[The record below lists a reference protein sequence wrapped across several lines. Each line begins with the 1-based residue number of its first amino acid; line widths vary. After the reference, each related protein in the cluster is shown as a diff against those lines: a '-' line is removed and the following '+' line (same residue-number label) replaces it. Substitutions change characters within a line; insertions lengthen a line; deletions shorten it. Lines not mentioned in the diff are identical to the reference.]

1 MLFSES
7 VYFLVLFTLPAAL
20 NIIYNVHIRQV
31 PVVRQNKSVELAECV
46 LFCMVVFFVNLIFMR
61 TEILKF
67 SRYTI
72 LGETERKVFAVT
84 EKFDFLSFMIHYFIL
99 NLASS
104 IAVIFVWHTLG
115 QWAFR
120 EIKNST
126 NKAVG
131 RDAELKYS
139 DVWRNLFETEKIID
153 VSKCIVKIER
163 GGQIVTAG
171 LLRSYP
177 APTVERKELA
187 LYNTDSIRELFEED
201 KEKDVSDRIFPFA
214 EVEYYDI
221 ETDTLIKFY
230 KNNRYE
236 AYYRD
241 EPE

>member
-7 VYFLVLFTLPAAL
+7 VYFLILFTLPAAL
-20 NIIYNVHIRQV
+20 NIIYNVHIRRV
-31 PVVRQNKSVELAECV
+31 PVMRQDKSVELAECV
-46 LFCMVVFFVNLIFMR
+46 LFCMAVFFMNLVFMR

-67 SRYTI
+67 SRYII
-72 LGETERKVFAVT
+72 LDKTERDVFAAT

-104 IAVIFVWHTLG
+104 MAVIFTWHTLG
-115 QWAFR
+115 QWTLR
-120 EIKNST
+120 KMKNLI
-126 NKAVG
+126 NRAAG
-131 RDAELKYS
+131 RDEELKYS
-139 DVWRNLFETEKIID
+139 DVWRNLFETEEIID
-153 VSKCIVKIER
+153 VSRCIVKIER
-163 GGQIVTAG
+163 AGQTVTAG
-171 LLRSYP
+171 LLRVYP
-177 APTVERKELA
+177 APTVEKKELA

-230 KNNRYE
+230 KSNRYE
-236 AYYRD
+236 AHYAG